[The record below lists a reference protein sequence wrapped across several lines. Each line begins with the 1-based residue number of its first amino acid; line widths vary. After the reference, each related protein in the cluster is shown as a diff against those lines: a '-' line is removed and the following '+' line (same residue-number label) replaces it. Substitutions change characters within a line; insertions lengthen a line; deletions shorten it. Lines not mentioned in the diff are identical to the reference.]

1 MSTSD
6 GKFESSPSRP
16 TVRVVVAG
24 HAFWSWWAG
33 RDKIQAQRPR
43 GRAWEAGRP
52 APLSPFFS
60 VVLLLLCRVLRLVVL
75 MVASMPP
82 CRLYV
87 GVRAGIPWPEWVGR
101 ASRVQG
107 RSTRSAWSLLVTCI
121 ACRSRTWR
129 QQAQKIQRGGAKASR
144 LHATHAAHRA
154 PTPCALYVQ
163 KDTRHK
169 HRMARMYLLCAS
181 PNPHRFHLVILFLLS
196 APPPDSSPQKVL
208 LEAERI

>member
-1 MSTSD
+1 MGSGEARAS
-6 GKFESSPSRP
+6 FPLLFR
-16 TVRVVVAG
+16 RVVVVVSCAAPG
-24 HAFWSWWAG
+24 CSYG
-33 RDKIQAQRPR
+33 RL
-43 GRAWEAGRP
+43 P
-52 APLSPFFS
+52 ASLPL
-60 VVLLLLCRVLRLVVL
+60 
-75 MVASMPP
+75 MN
-82 CRLYV
+82 V
-87 GVRAGIPWPEWVGR
+87 GVRAGTPWPEWVGR